1 MHNMGVKIRLKPF
14 LQATPT
20 LVDISPQAKTPS
32 LNVGELAERVA
43 ALPALRFYRRL
54 QTPEAIPSLSSK
66 SSGLIYGSVTTQDI
80 VKLIESEHGLTLVAP
95 DVVVAFQNGQ
105 DRLRQTGSEVA
116 EVNFSNGST
125 VYLSIE
131 VVEAG

>member
-1 MHNMGVKIRLKPF
+1 MHYMGVKIRLKRF

-20 LVDISPQAKTPS
+20 PVEISPQAKTPS
-32 LNVGELAERVA
+32 INVDELAERVA
-43 ALPALRFYRRL
+43 ALPVLKFYRRL
-54 QTPEAIPSLSSK
+54 QTAETVPSLSSK
-66 SSGLIYGSVTTQDI
+66 PNGLIYGSVTTQDI

-95 DVVVAFQNGQ
+95 DAVVAFQNGQ

-125 VYLSIE
+125 VYLGIE
-131 VVEAG
+131 VEEAV

>member
-1 MHNMGVKIRLKPF
+1 MHNMGVKTRLRQF

-20 LVDISPQAKTPS
+20 PVDISPQAKTPI
-32 LNVGELAERVA
+32 LNIDELAERVA
-43 ALPALRFYRRL
+43 TLPALKFDRRL
-54 QTPEAIPSLSSK
+54 QMAEAIPSLSSK
-66 SSGLIYGSVTTQDI
+66 SSSLIYGSVTTQDI

-95 DVVVAFQNGQ
+95 DAVVAFQNGQ

-125 VYLSIE
+125 VYIGIE
-131 VVEAG
+131 VVKAG